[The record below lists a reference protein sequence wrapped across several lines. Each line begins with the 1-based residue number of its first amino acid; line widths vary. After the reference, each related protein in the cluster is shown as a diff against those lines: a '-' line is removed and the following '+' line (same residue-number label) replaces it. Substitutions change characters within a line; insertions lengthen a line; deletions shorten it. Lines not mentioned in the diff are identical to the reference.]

1 MVAKLAGQVAHG
13 KHRANESVGAKA
25 GHGIEE
31 RMMAKGLFDC
41 TGKVTVVT
49 GGNGGIG
56 FGFAMGVARMGGDL
70 AIWAR
75 NAEKSAKA
83 KAELEAA
90 GAGKV
95 IAYQVDVSEEANIK
109 AGYEQVIADFGRVDC
124 VFANS
129 GASPRYNSA
138 FEMPTEHWY
147 EFQKTALDGAFFTL
161 REGARLMK
169 ERVEAGDESGGS
181 LVACGSLSLFQ
192 GLPGKMEYAASKA
205 AVAAAIRCLAIE
217 LAPLGI
223 RANVVAPG
231 LVITP
236 MMGEGARADAVAAH
250 FAPTIPMKR
259 TGYPADFEGI
269 GAYLCSDASS
279 FMTGETVTIDGG
291 YMVRP

>member
-1 MVAKLAGQVAHG
+1 M
-13 KHRANESVGAKA
+13 AN
-25 GHGIEE
+25 
-31 RMMAKGLFDC
+31 GLFDC

-56 FGFAMGVARMGGDL
+56 FGFAMGTAKMGGDI

-95 IAYQVDVSEEANIK
+95 IAYQVDVSEEENI
-109 AGYEQVIADFGRVDC
+109 AEGYKKVMEDFGRVDC

-129 GASPRYNSA
+129 GASPRYNSV
-138 FEMPTEHWY
+138 FDRPTEHWY
-147 EFQKTALDGAFFTL
+147 DFQKTALHGAFFTL

-169 ERVEAGDESGGS
+169 ERAEAGDKGGS

-192 GLPGKMEYAASKA
+192 GLPGKMEYAASKC
-205 AVAAAIRCLAIE
+205 AVAATIRCLAVE

-231 LVITP
+231 LIITP
-236 MMGEGARADAVAAH
+236 MMGEGARPEGVAAH
-250 FAPTIPMKR
+250 FAPTIPMQR
-259 TGYPADFEGI
+259 CGRPEDFEGI

>member
-1 MVAKLAGQVAHG
+1 
-13 KHRANESVGAKA
+13 
-25 GHGIEE
+25 
-31 RMMAKGLFDC
+31 MAKGLFDC

-56 FGFAMGVARMGGDL
+56 FGFAMGVARMGGDV

-90 GAGKV
+90 GAGRV
-95 IAYQVDVSEEANIK
+95 IAYQVDVSEEANII
-109 AGYEQVIADFGRVDC
+109 AGYDQVMADFGRVDC

-129 GASPRYNSA
+129 GASPRYNSV
-138 FEMPTEHWY
+138 FDMPTDHWY
-147 EFQKTALDGAFFTL
+147 DFQKTALHGAFFTL

-169 ERVEAGDESGGS
+169 DRVEAGDESGGS

-192 GLPGKMEYAASKA
+192 GLPGKMEYAASKS

-231 LVITP
+231 LIITP
-236 MMGEGARADAVAAH
+236 MMGEGARAEAVAQH

-259 TGYPADFEGI
+259 TGRPADFEGI

-279 FMTGETVTIDGG
+279 FMTGETITIDGG

>member
-1 MVAKLAGQVAHG
+1 M
-13 KHRANESVGAKA
+13 AN
-25 GHGIEE
+25 
-31 RMMAKGLFDC
+31 GLFDC

-56 FGFAMGVARMGGDL
+56 LGFAMGVARMGGDV

-90 GAGKV
+90 GAGRV
-95 IAYQVDVSEEANIK
+95 IAYQVDVSEEQNIVD
-109 AGYEQVIADFGRVDC
+109 GYARVMEDFGRVDC

-129 GASPRYNSA
+129 GASPRYNSV
-138 FEMPTEHWY
+138 FEMPTKHWY
-147 EFQKTALDGAFFTL
+147 EFQKTALHGAFFTL

-169 ERVEAGDESGGS
+169 ERVEGGDRSGGS
-181 LVACGSLSLFQ
+181 LVACGSLALFH
-192 GLPGKMEYAASKA
+192 GLAGKMEYAASKSATA
-205 AVAAAIRCLAIE
+205 ATIRCLAIE

-231 LVITP
+231 LIMTP
-236 MMGEGARADAVAAH
+236 MMGEGERAKAVEAH

-259 TGYPADFEGI
+259 TGYPSDFEGI

-279 FMTGETVTIDGG
+279 FMTGETITIDGG

>member
-1 MVAKLAGQVAHG
+1 
-13 KHRANESVGAKA
+13 
-25 GHGIEE
+25 
-31 RMMAKGLFDC
+31 
-41 TGKVTVVT
+41 VTVVT

-56 FGFAMGVARMGGDL
+56 FGFAMGVAKMGGDL

-95 IAYQVDVSEEANIK
+95 IAYQVDVSEEENIVS
-109 AGYEQVIADFGRVDC
+109 GFETVMDDFGRVDC

-129 GASPRYNSA
+129 GASPRYNSV
-138 FEMPTEHWY
+138 FDMPTEHWH
-147 EFQKTALDGAFFTL
+147 EFQKTALHGAFFTL
-161 REGARLMK
+161 REGARHMK
-169 ERVEAGDESGGS
+169 ARAEAGEPGGS

-192 GLPGKMEYAASKA
+192 GLPGKMEYASSKA
-205 AVAAAIRCLAIE
+205 AIAATVRCLAIE

-231 LVITP
+231 LVMTP
-236 MMGEGARADAVAAH
+236 MMGEGERAKQVEAH
-250 FAPTIPMKR
+250 FAPTIPMRR
-259 TGYPADFEGI
+259 TGFPSDFEGI

-279 FMTGETVTIDGG
+279 FMTGETITIDGG

>member
-1 MVAKLAGQVAHG
+1 
-13 KHRANESVGAKA
+13 
-25 GHGIEE
+25 
-31 RMMAKGLFDC
+31 MAAGLFDC

-56 FGFAMGVARMGGDL
+56 LGFAMGVAKMGGDV

-83 KAELEAA
+83 KAELEVA

-95 IAYQVDVSEEANIK
+95 IAYQVDVSTEDAIAE
-109 AGYEQVIADFGRVDC
+109 GYAQVMEDFGRLDC

-129 GASPRYNSA
+129 GAAPRYNSI

-147 EFQKTALDGAFFTL
+147 DFQKTALHGAFFTL

-169 ERVEAGDESGGS
+169 ERAEAGEPGGS

-192 GLPGKMEYAASKA
+192 GLPGKQEYAASKC
-205 AVAAAIRCLAIE
+205 AVAGVIRGLAIE

-223 RANVVAPG
+223 RANVVSPG
-231 LVITP
+231 LIITP
-236 MMGEGARADAVAAH
+236 MMGEGARAEAVAAH
-250 FAPTIPMKR
+250 FAPTIPMQR
-259 TGYPADFEGI
+259 TGCPSDFEGI

-279 FMTGETVTIDGG
+279 FMTGETITIDGG